1 MNKMITVKEF
11 DCINEERIK
20 NSISNYNNEF
30 QELIT
35 FVEEF
40 VGSPDNVDAYQLM
53 TIKKNREKGQY
64 VQIKNYVGLI
74 QLKSGFQIEILPKI
88 YMAEDDDNKKIFL
101 KMLKSMKD
109 FDGKSFNISNLKV
122 ENMNLYEIFIN
133 LYLQETDRL
142 VKHGLKSSY
151 ITNEENLNVVKG
163 KLLFKEQVKKNNV
176 HKEKFYVQ
184 YDEYQLNMPEN
195 KLVKSTLTKLLNVT
209 EIPSNK
215 KLCRQLL
222 SHFENVDLSTNYEYD
237 FSKIKID
244 RNTKDYEMLMKWSK
258 VFLNNKSFSTFSG
271 DSQSRAILF
280 QMDKLFESYIG
291 KIFKDLYSDKDVL
304 VSTQDR
310 GFYLFDKPEP
320 EFALRPDIIVERN
333 NKVIILDTKWKDLVN
348 EPNKNYGI
356 SQSDMYQ
363 MYAYSKKYGKGIYN
377 PEVYLIYPLNTEFKK
392 DTLIDYKDNDGVKV
406 HVRFVDLT
414 DAEESIRNW
423 NIL

>member
-88 YMAEDDDNKKIFL
+88 YMAEEDDNKKIFL

-109 FDGKSFNISNLKV
+109 FDGKSFNVSNLKV

-176 HKEKFYVQ
+176 HKY
-184 YDEYQLNMPEN
+184 P
-195 KLVKSTLTKLLNVT
+195 
-209 EIPSNK
+209 P
-215 KLCRQLL
+215 
-222 SHFENVDLSTNYEYD
+222 
-237 FSKIKID
+237 
-244 RNTKDYEMLMKWSK
+244 
-258 VFLNNKSFSTFSG
+258 
-271 DSQSRAILF
+271 
-280 QMDKLFESYIG
+280 
-291 KIFKDLYSDKDVL
+291 
-304 VSTQDR
+304 
-310 GFYLFDKPEP
+310 
-320 EFALRPDIIVERN
+320 
-333 NKVIILDTKWKDLVN
+333 
-348 EPNKNYGI
+348 
-356 SQSDMYQ
+356 
-363 MYAYSKKYGKGIYN
+363 IY
-377 PEVYLIYPLNTEFKK
+377 
-392 DTLIDYKDNDGVKV
+392 
-406 HVRFVDLT
+406 HC
-414 DAEESIRNW
+414 
-423 NIL
+423 